1 MITNKILIT
10 CSRQINDILAEEVEA
25 LGMKVLSKGFMDVA
39 LEGTMEDCM
48 KLNLHLRTGHRVLWH
63 VKSFTAGHPDLL
75 YKEVKKISW
84 EDYIDPDGYISI
96 GSYVQNE
103 HINHSGFAN
112 LRTKDAIVDHMQ
124 DKFGRRPQSGADNNR
139 TVLFLHWKGKDCS
152 IYLDTSGDTIAKH
165 GYRKLPFK
173 APMQESLAAATI
185 LASRWDQKS
194 HFINPMCG
202 SGTLAIEAAMIAT
215 NKAPGLLRD
224 NFGFMHILG
233 YDPGA
238 WRKLKSEAKKK
249 ITQNINFQIIA
260 SDINPMAIDAA
271 KKNAVYAEVDHLIKF
286 ETGDF
291 QETTVPEGGGVVM
304 FNPEYGERLGEEEAL
319 LEIYQKIGDFFK
331 KKCSGYFGYIFT
343 GNFRLAKNVGL
354 KTKRK
359 IEFYNSKIECRL
371 LEYELYEGTR
381 KQERPQD

>member
-1 MITNKILIT
+1 M
-10 CSRQINDILAEEVEA
+10 
-25 LGMKVLSKGFMDVA
+25 MDVS

-63 VKSFTAGHPDLL
+63 VKTFKAGHPDEL
-75 YKEVKKISW
+75 YKEVYSIPW
-84 EDYIDPDGYISI
+84 EDFISPDGYISI

-112 LRTKDAIVDHMQ
+112 LRTKDAVVDHMQ
-124 DKFGRRPQSGADNNR
+124 NKFGHRPQSGPDNSF
-139 TVLFLHWKGKDCS
+139 TVLFLHWRGNDCS

-185 LASRWDQKS
+185 LASRWDKKS
-194 HFINPMCG
+194 HFVNPMCG

-215 NKAPGLLRD
+215 NRASGLLRE
-224 NFGFMHILG
+224 NFGFMHLIG
-233 YDPGA
+233 FNANA
-238 WRKLKSEAKKK
+238 WKKIKSEAKKA
-249 ITQNINFQIIA
+249 INNIDIKIIA
-260 SDINPMAIDAA
+260 SDLSPLAIDAA
-271 KKNAVYAEVDHLIKF
+271 KKNAVYAGVDHLIDF
-286 ETGDF
+286 EICDF

-319 LEIYQKIGDFFK
+319 LETYQKIGDFFK

-359 IEFYNSKIECRL
+359 MEFYNSKIECRL
-371 LEYELYEGTR
+371 LEYEMYSGTR
-381 KQERPQD
+381 KQERV